1 MQLNFELENMEIVL
15 QYRSIILLVYQ
26 IVQMNNASHVGFS
39 KKKKNFVQMK
49 LDLDQKKE
57 ISNISTFDF
66 CLGCPHYR

>member
-15 QYRSIILLVYQ
+15 QYRIIILLVYQ
-26 IVQMNNASHVGFS
+26 I
-39 KKKKNFVQMK
+39 VQMK